1 MLNRMEDLEA
11 ELSFHLRETTDA
23 LVRAGWSETDA
34 RAEAERR
41 FGSPRYRR
49 DLARIDRAIT
59 RRKSVRALF
68 SFDFR
73 DAVRSLR
80 QAPVLTCAALL
91 SLALGIGANTALFS
105 IVNGLILRP
114 LPVREPSRLVLVGG
128 DSWTNPIWEQVR
140 ARQAEAFDGALAW
153 ANETFNLAPSGQTDP
168 IDGAYVSGSFFD
180 MLGVGTAIGRP
191 LTMADDTRGGGP
203 DGAVAVIGYGFW
215 QRRFGGTP
223 EVIGR
228 RLSVNQTPI
237 TIVGVAP
244 RGFLGTEIGRTAE
257 LFLPLADEGLVNRN
271 RSSLDARS
279 SWWLNVML
287 RLKPGQTIDAATAT
301 LNQWRPAVREATM
314 PSTYGPDGVASYLSD
329 SFTLVQ
335 AATGRSTLR
344 TRFSQPLT
352 VIMIVVAGV
361 LLIACANIANLML
374 ARATARR
381 HEMSVKLALGAS
393 RARLIR
399 QLLVEGLILAVLGS
413 VAGLAIARWGG
424 ALLIAQL
431 RSAVFAPSIDL
442 SIDWR
447 VLAFTAG
454 VGLVTTLFF
463 GLAPAAGLE
472 GLAPN
477 DALKE
482 QGRSV
487 AGDRRL
493 SARNLLVVVQIALSL
508 VLVVGAGLFV
518 RTFYSLATTP
528 LGFSADRLLIV
539 NIDSQRSVVAPADRL
554 ALFNRAMDAVAAVP
568 GVASVSQSYL
578 TPLSGRG
585 WNNRVKMPASSAL
598 APRERMTFQNG
609 VSPGWL
615 DTYGM
620 RLVAGRDVSGADVKG
635 AEPAVV
641 VNEAFMRKFIGAEP
655 PIGHIVELD
664 GPGGATER
672 FVVVG
677 VVKDSIYRS
686 ARAGIVPTMFLPI
699 AQVDVSPGFSLT
711 IKQAADGAVSLDA
724 VRDALIRVDPA
735 MTFSFRDYSDQLRAT
750 MSQERLV
757 AMLSG
762 FFGALALILAALGL
776 YGVTSYSVTRRASE
790 IAIRMALGADAGGVV
805 QFVLRRVSLLVLAG
819 TVAGAGLALWVVKFI
834 GALLFRLEARDPVTL
849 IVAIAI
855 LAIVAF
861 IAGWLPARRAARL
874 DPTVVL
880 RQ

>member
-1 MLNRMEDLEA
+1 MTKPRELDE
-11 ELSFHLRETTDA
+11 ELSFHFDATVDA
-23 LVRAGWSETDA
+23 LIREGWSAAAA

-41 FGSPRYRR
+41 FGGPRYRR
-49 DLARIDRAIT
+49 VLARIDRTIT
-59 RRKSVRALF
+59 RRKSLRAFF

-80 QAPVLTCAALL
+80 KAPVLTCAAVL

-114 LPVREPSRLVLVGG
+114 LPVREPARLALVDG
-128 DSWTNPIWEQVR
+128 DSWTNPIWEQIR
-140 ARQAEAFDGALAW
+140 ARQAEAFDGAFAW
-153 ANETFNLAPSGQTDP
+153 ANETFNLAPSGETDP
-168 IDGAYVSGSFFD
+168 IDGAYVSGAFFD
-180 MLGVGTAIGRP
+180 MLGVGVAIGRP

-203 DGAVAVIGYGFW
+203 DGAIAVIGYGFW
-215 QRRFGGTP
+215 QRRFGGAAD
-223 EVIGR
+223 VIGR
-228 RLSVNQTPI
+228 RLTVNQTPV

-257 LFLPLADEGLVNRN
+257 LFLPLADEGLINRT
-271 RSSLDARS
+271 RSSLDGRS
-279 SWWLNVML
+279 SWWLNVLL
-287 RLKPGQTIDAATAT
+287 RLRPGQTIEAATAT

-314 PSTYGPDGVASYLSD
+314 PQSYSPDGVAGYLSD
-329 SFTLVQ
+329 PFTL
-335 AATGRSTLR
+335 ADGSTGRSTLR
-344 TRFSQPLT
+344 ARFSQPLT

-393 RARLIR
+393 RGRLIR
-399 QLLVEGLILAVLGS
+399 QLLAEGLLLAVLGS
-413 VAGLAIARWGG
+413 VAGLAVARWGG
-424 ALLIAQL
+424 ALLVAQL

-539 NIDSQRSVVAPADRL
+539 NIDTQRSAVAPADRVTL
-554 ALFNRAMDAVAAVP
+554 VNRATEAVASVP
-568 GVASVSQSYL
+568 GVARVSPSYM

-585 WNNRVKMPASSAL
+585 WNDRVKTPASSTL
-598 APRERMTFQNG
+598 APRERMTFENA

-615 DTYGM
+615 ETYGM
-620 RLVAGRDVSGADVKG
+620 RLMAGRDVASDDVKG
-635 AEPAVV
+635 AERTAV
-641 VNEAFMRKFIGAEP
+641 VNETFMRKFIGQEP

-664 GPGGATER
+664 GPGDAVPER
-672 FVVVG
+672 FVIVG

-686 ARAGIVPTMFLPI
+686 ARAGIVPTMFLPM
-699 AQVDVSPGFSLT
+699 AQVDVNPSFSLT
-711 IKQAADGAVSLDA
+711 IRQTADGAVSMAA
-724 VRDALIRVDPA
+724 VRDALTRVDPA

-776 YGVTSYSVTRRASE
+776 YGVTSYSVTRRQAE

-805 QFVLRRVSLLVLAG
+805 RLVLRRVSLLVVAG
-819 TVAGAGLALWVVKFI
+819 TAVGAGLALWVVKFI
-834 GALLFRLEARDPVTL
+834 GALLFQLEPRDPATL
-849 IVAIAI
+849 IVAIAM

-874 DPTVVL
+874 DPTAVL